1 MAKKKKRS
9 EGVKRGL
16 RNILFPSVLAGIT
29 IFAIATIWN
38 LMEYG
43 IIFACFG
50 SSAFIIYV
58 YPRSEQA
65 SLHNILGS
73 YPLAGFFGYA
83 TIHYLLPLL
92 SFDDTLRYA
101 IAGGFAVGI
110 TTLAMLLTGF
120 KHGPAAG
127 AALAFVLRPADVGAV
142 FFLIGGGIT
151 LLVFAKILTFMVKEE
166 HALEEAIKHAFKIN
180 KKDESR
186 NQSLS
191 KKEVSRI
198 L

>member
-1 MAKKKKRS
+1 MAEKKRS
-9 EGVKRGL
+9 EDAKSL
-16 RNILFPSVLAGIT
+16 RNVLFPSVLAGIT

-120 KHGPAAG
+120 KPAAG

-180 KKDESR
+180 KKVESR
-186 NQSLS
+186 N
-191 KKEVSRI
+191 
-198 L
+198 